1 MISTITNGIL
11 KMPFRFNQPLNLC
24 SFTPVFVR
32 TEKKKKNRVIFEDH
46 DVTRDV
52 LPDPKLYSLK
62 NIIESGN
69 VSKLEPVNTVIRT
82 SSELQF
88 KEVLEKKETETE
100 TATQTNT
107 EVNNAE

>member
-1 MISTITNGIL
+1 
-11 KMPFRFNQPLNLC
+11 MPFRFNQPLNLC

-46 DVTRDV
+46 DITKDV

-82 SSELQF
+82 SPDLQF
-88 KEVLEKKETETE
+88 KEVSEKKETENE
-100 TATQTNT
+100 PATQTNT

>member
-1 MISTITNGIL
+1 
-11 KMPFRFNQPLNLC
+11 MPFRFNQRLNLC

-69 VSKLEPVNTVIRT
+69 VSKLEPVNTVIRS

-88 KEVLEKKETETE
+88 KELPEEKETVIETTNE
-100 TATQTNT
+100 INT

>member
-1 MISTITNGIL
+1 
-11 KMPFRFNQPLNLC
+11 MPFRFNQPLNLC

-82 SSELQF
+82 SSELKF
-88 KEVLEKKETETE
+88 KELPEEPIYTK
-100 TATQTNT
+100 TAEYHQWKPMNKHRATN
-107 EVNNAE
+107 

>member
-1 MISTITNGIL
+1 
-11 KMPFRFNQPLNLC
+11 MPFRFNQPLNLC

-88 KEVLEKKETETE
+88 KELPEEKETEIVIE